1 MTRTRREVEADIN
14 GCKQLLAE
22 TDYKA
27 LKHADGV
34 LDEAEWEPVKDRR
47 KELRQQ
53 INDFE
58 AELEDAPDDDGE

>member
-34 LDEAEWEPVKDRR
+34 LDEAEWEPVKERR
-47 KELRQQ
+47 KDLRQA
-53 INDFE
+53 INDCE
-58 AELEDAPDDDGE
+58 AELNGLPEDELE

>member
-34 LDEAEWEPVKDRR
+34 LDEAEWEPVKERR